1 MKRILIF
8 CALLGAGGLACH
20 AQTLEVMAEQLAA
33 LRTLQQS
40 TTQGYRIMTTGVQNI
55 GQITDGEYQLH
66 QTYFGSLAVVS
77 PAVTDDPRL
86 IALQH
91 LQAQLVQEINTV
103 LAYWR
108 QQLSNQP

>member
-1 MKRILIF
+1 MKRLLIF
-8 CALLGAGGLACH
+8 CALLGAGGLTCH
-20 AQTLEVMAEQLAA
+20 CQTLEVMAEQLAE

-40 TTQGYRIMTTGVQNI
+40 TTQGYQIMTSGADHI
-55 GQITDGEYQLH
+55 GQITNGECQLH
-66 QTYFGSLAVVS
+66 QSYFGSLDAVS
-77 PAVTDDPRL
+77 PTVTDDPRL

-91 LQAQLVQEINTV
+91 LQAQLVQEINSA